1 MAPRPLKIL
10 LASPRGFCAG
20 VVRAIDI
27 VEQAL
32 ARYGAPIYVRHEIVH
47 NRHVVDDLRRK
58 GAIFVKEVA
67 DIPVGAIT
75 VFSAHGVSRRV
86 KGDAGLRDLQ
96 VVDATCPLVV
106 KVHHEARRYASEG
119 LELVLVGHAG
129 HPEVEGTMGQVP
141 GKVILVTSVEDALSI
156 EPADPDKLA
165 YVTQTTLSVDDTR
178 EIVRALKRR
187 FPQISGPK
195 AQDICY
201 ATQNRQGA
209 VRGMVEKCDLVLVIG
224 AEFSSNSSRLREV
237 SESCGVPSYLIP
249 DAEALD
255 PDWLDNIE
263 TVGIT
268 AGASAPEFLVKG
280 LIAKLGDLYDTTV
293 EEVGSIRE
301 SVTFKLP
308 RELTR
313 LGRRGAP
320 SA

>member
-209 VRGMVEKCDLVLVIG
+209 VCGMVEKCDLVLVIG